1 MSQTPPVEHDERTL
15 AVANAGGTWAY
26 NFVAFALLIDFMYRG
41 WFRGEAVWDLMAI
54 IVGGGAV
61 SAIHQIRHR
70 ARPWTRGLW
79 KILLVIGI
87 LSAIIAAAVAFIGES
102 R

>member
-1 MSQTPPVEHDERTL
+1 MSQTPEVEHDERTL

-26 NFVAFALLIDFMYRG
+26 NFVAFALLIDVMYRG
-41 WFRGEAVWDLMAI
+41 WFRDEAAWDLMAI
-54 IVGGGAV
+54 VVAGGAV
-61 SAIHQIRHR
+61 SAIHQIRQKTK
-70 ARPWTRGLW
+70 PWTRGLW

-87 LSAIIAAAVAFIGES
+87 LSAVIAAVVAFIAGS